1 MNFGALP
8 VTLKAATSETV
19 SATLGHSA
27 LVAGLGAG
35 IAGLILVLLYVLL
48 YYRMLGLVVISG
60 LVLTAMTLWAI
71 ISALGHTSVAP
82 SFDLAGI
89 TGLIVSIGITVDSY
103 IVYFERLKDETRS
116 GRSVRTSVDRGFKSA
131 WRTVWAADFV
141 SLLAAIVLYLVAV
154 GNVKGFAFFLGLSRL
169 AATSCRCCA
178 SSSISSRSATSRA
191 SPSSSGSRPSW
202 TWPSPGSTPGRSS
215 SCSARARAP
224 GLGCLQHRHRAGR
237 RSAGAGGVCPSGPVP
252 GWLVS
257 NDEGTE
263 RDDDGSALDDVS
275 EEDVELLEE
284 NVDTD
289 DLDEEELVSLDD
301 AARALLAKPRRGHG
315 PIARL
320 YRGETRF
327 DFVGKRR
334 IWFGISTLIIV
345 VGIISIVL
353 RGGLNLGIEFK
364 GGTEWTI
371 AAPGVTQ
378 TEAVDAMKGTGVI
391 DPTVQLLGTG
401 SKQTLNVQ
409 SDINRLSQTQ
419 QDAVSKNV
427 QKALTGVTAAHAPTT
442 TTSSTTTTTAKATTT
457 TAKAGTAA
465 GSTTT
470 STPTT
475 TTVPS
480 NGVPKTT
487 ADKISITTV
496 GPTWGSSITNKAIE
510 ALIIFFIVV
519 AIYISIR
526 FEPKMALAAFIAMIH
541 DVLVAIGIYSIF
553 NFQVTPDTVVAIL
566 TIFGYSLYDTV
577 VVFDR
582 VRDNTRGIGSS
593 GRLTYPQLI
602 NLSMNQTL
610 ARSINTSMVAI
621 LPVLAV
627 LLIGAQI
634 LGATTLQSYGLA
646 LFVGLLSGA
655 YSSIFIAAPVLSMM
669 KEREERWVS
678 IASRLAKRGETNQW
692 YSALDAATM
701 STQMSVAA
709 SGQVSRGGGAG
720 AAAPRSG
727 GSKRSG
733 PIRPGSGSR
742 PGRGPA
748 AGGGGGKGTET
759 AVMDRPRAGP
769 RRERGRRPRGRRR
782 RHRRRRRRR
791 RRRRHRARRRN
802 GPARARA
809 SANAVAEPP
818 ARRPDG

>member
-1 MNFGALP
+1 MSPRRRRGRGP
-8 VTLKAATSETV
+8 DSE
-19 SATLGHSA
+19 
-27 LVAGLGAG
+27 
-35 IAGLILVLLYVLL
+35 
-48 YYRMLGLVVISG
+48 
-60 LVLTAMTLWAI
+60 
-71 ISALGHTSVAP
+71 
-82 SFDLAGI
+82 
-89 TGLIVSIGITVDSY
+89 
-103 IVYFERLKDETRS
+103 
-116 GRSVRTSVDRGFKSA
+116 
-131 WRTVWAADFV
+131 
-141 SLLAAIVLYLVAV
+141 
-154 GNVKGFAFFLGLSRL
+154 
-169 AATSCRCCA
+169 
-178 SSSISSRSATSRA
+178 SSN
-191 SPSSSGSRPSW
+191 G
-202 TWPSPGSTPGRSS
+202 
-215 SCSARARAP
+215 
-224 GLGCLQHRHRAGR
+224 
-237 RSAGAGGVCPSGPVP
+237 
-252 GWLVS
+252 
-257 NDEGTE
+257 DEGTE
-263 RDDDGSALDDVS
+263 HSEDGSALDDVS

-284 NVDTD
+284 DVDTD

-334 IWFGISTLIIV
+334 IWFGLSTLIIAL
-345 VGIISIVL
+345 GIISIVL

-378 TEAVDAMKGTGVI
+378 TQAVDAMKGTGVV
-391 DPTVQLLGTG
+391 DPTVQLLGSG
-401 SKQTLNVQ
+401 SKQTLTVQ
-409 SDINRLSQTQ
+409 SDINRLSQAQ

-427 QKALTGVTAAHAPTT
+427 QKALLGVTAAHAPKSAPATTT
-442 TTSSTTTTTAKATTT
+442 TTSTTAKPTTTT

-465 GSTTT
+465 GATTT
-470 STPTT
+470 SAPTT
-475 TTVPS
+475 TTLPAGSVPQ
-480 NGVPKTT
+480 TH

-541 DVLVAIGIYSIF
+541 DVLVAVGIYSIF

-566 TIFGYSLYDTV
+566 TILGYSLYDTV

-627 LLIGAQI
+627 LLIGAQF
-634 LGATTLQSYGLA
+634 LGASTLQSYGLA

-678 IASRLAKRGETNQW
+678 IASRLAKRGDTSQF

-720 AAAPRSG
+720 AAAERSG

-742 PGRGPA
+742 PGGGSGT
-748 AGGGGGKGTET
+748 GGGGGTGT
-759 AVMDRPRAGP
+759 AVVDRPPAGSASGSSSASGSQGQTTTQTQTQTQAQGQATQRP
-769 RRERGRRPRGRRR
+769 RRGKSKRKRRR
-782 RHRRRRRRR
+782 
-791 RRRRHRARRRN
+791 
-802 GPARARA
+802 
-809 SANAVAEPP
+809 
-818 ARRPDG
+818 